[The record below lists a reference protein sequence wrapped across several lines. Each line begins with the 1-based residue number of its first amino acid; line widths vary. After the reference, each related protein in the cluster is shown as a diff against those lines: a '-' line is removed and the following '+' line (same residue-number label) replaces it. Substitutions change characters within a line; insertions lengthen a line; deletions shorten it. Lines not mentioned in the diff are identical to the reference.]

1 MYDMRKKERDKDTE
15 KIKRQQ
21 KTLGAGKVGTMKGQE
36 REREREREK
45 GDTLAVPRRPTLLL

>member
-36 REREREREK
+36 RETGREREK